1 MRQGKSFLKFSV
13 QSFVTVS
20 FFSVCTLGWGQAS
33 TMPDAQIEA
42 NVLKALANSP
52 QLAGQPITTT
62 TVYGTVTLSGSVQDE
77 PSRDAAEHLVANT
90 AGVQKVVDELIIGAA
105 PTAGNSPANG
115 QPAAGGTNP
124 NLQSD
129 GTVAP

>member
-33 TMPDAQIEA
+33 TMPDAQIGA

-62 TVYGTVTLSGSVQDE
+62 TFYGTVTLSGSVQDE

-90 AGVQKVVDELIIGAA
+90 AGVQKVVDELTIGV
-105 PTAGNSPANG
+105 PPAGNSPENG
-115 QPAAGGTNP
+115 QAAAGGTSPDSQPDGHNP
-124 NLQSD
+124 
-129 GTVAP
+129 

>member
-20 FFSVCTLGWGQAS
+20 FFSVCTLGWGQAKAS

-77 PSRDAAEHLVANT
+77 PSRDTAEHLVANT
-90 AGVQKVVDELIIGAA
+90 AGVQKVVDELTIGAA
-105 PTAGNSPANG
+105 PSGGSSSANG

-124 NLQSD
+124 N
-129 GTVAP
+129 